1 MRRPAFLTLAGG
13 TILSG
18 HVTPRKLPK
27 GALGKDKNDF
37 VIQLPSKAPVPTPAV
52 YQDKVYVSGG
62 FHSKEFYCVSAISGE
77 LEWGFDDPG
86 IADTHACGTKAR
98 PQTPRS
104 ITVREMDAVVAMRR
118 PQTS

>member
-52 YQDKVYVSGG
+52 YQDKVYVSGS

-77 LEWGFDDPG
+77 LEWGFNLDDDGP
-86 IADTHACGTKAR
+86 
-98 PQTPRS
+98 S